1 MCPKCQSRATGK
13 VSQNVYFCWDCAV
26 EFVPTKDGF
35 KVYRLEVDGTLVLD
49 SLESK
54 PNETQKLRV

>member
-1 MCPKCQSRATGK
+1 M
-13 VSQNVYFCWDCAV
+13 